1 MCVLALEKNS
11 HIPCVWRLTS
21 PVSGDCILTS
31 AHGRHPQT
39 AGESPGLSPA
49 RMHLTKNGLRGFRN
63 SALGVVMML
72 RGCANKARC
81 VQIKIRTPGL
91 LGTGPGIKP
100 ALTPGP
106 VGSAPR
112 GNQPAAAG
120 IRSPGGT
127 PARWAAPPLLHI
139 QFSQAE
145 IEQTAR
151 FPGWI
156 PPHTL
161 GWNTPHASHHHGA
174 TAAPA
179 KTLAMIQNQN
189 KRKIYLFFS

>member
-1 MCVLALEKNS
+1 VCVGPRKKFSHPLCLATD
-11 HIPCVWRLTS
+11 IPCVWRLHFDECTW
-21 PVSGDCILTS
+21 
-31 AHGRHPQT
+31 QT
-39 AGESPGLSPA
+39 PPNCGECPELSPA
-49 RMHLTKNGLRGFRN
+49 GIHLTKTGLRRLRN
-63 SALGVVMML
+63 SALGIVMML

-161 GWNTPHASHHHGA
+161 GWNTPHP
-174 TAAPA
+174 TAMGPLRRQQ
-179 KTLAMIQNQN
+179 KPW
-189 KRKIYLFFS
+189 R